1 YAVHKVDDRRL
12 IMCRLAIDGT
22 PTPLTLPLVR
32 PSMNGISYVH
42 FQALSDE
49 EDLKGLLIESVEG
62 RKEK

>member
-1 YAVHKVDDRRL
+1 
-12 IMCRLAIDGT
+12 MCRLAIDGT